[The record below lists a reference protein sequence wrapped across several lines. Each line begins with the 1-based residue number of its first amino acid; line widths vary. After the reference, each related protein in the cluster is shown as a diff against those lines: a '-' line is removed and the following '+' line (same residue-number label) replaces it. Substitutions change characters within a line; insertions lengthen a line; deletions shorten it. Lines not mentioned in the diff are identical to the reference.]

1 MTHDWDWTAAES
13 EGEQGCMAAL
23 AGALS
28 RPHWLTHMTS
38 EGQAVPSAPW
48 EEYLRDKGSHQG
60 SVQYNLMY
68 VWNTYGPLFL
78 LEVH

>member
-1 MTHDWDWTAAES
+1 
-13 EGEQGCMAAL
+13 MAAL

-38 EGQAVPSAPW
+38 EGQAVPIAPW
-48 EEYLRDKGSHQG
+48 EEYLRDKGFHQG

-68 VWNTYGPLFL
+68 V
-78 LEVH
+78 